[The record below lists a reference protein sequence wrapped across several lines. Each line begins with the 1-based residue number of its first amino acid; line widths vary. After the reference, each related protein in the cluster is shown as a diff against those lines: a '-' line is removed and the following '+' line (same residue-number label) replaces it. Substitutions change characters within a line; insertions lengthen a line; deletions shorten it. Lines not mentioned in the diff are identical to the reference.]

1 MNPKISSLTP
11 RNVIVLIGII
21 FFASAVLI
29 VINYYTILITSGV
42 RAYIN
47 GESQYSK
54 GQKDASRN
62 LLLYLDTSDTLYFNR
77 FRKELRVN
85 IGDSIVRTGLSTGV
99 DESIVRAGLAAGR
112 NHPDDHDAMIWLF
125 KNFGNISFM
134 KRAIQLWKEADYII
148 LQEYRLAEEAHL
160 KILRGQLTAADKA
173 EYVAKITHFTT
184 GLTIREREF
193 SGVLGAAARTVNH
206 WLFITNVVMT
216 LLIIGSASGYAL
228 VMIQRLRE
236 NNADLSRTNNELDKF
251 VYSASHD
258 LRAPISSL
266 SGLIE
271 IAMVEDDVNQIKS
284 YLTLMK
290 TTLGKQDE
298 FIREIID
305 FSRNKRTIVHRK
317 EVNVDTLIDQVIA
330 RHQYMPGAHDI
341 SIRKEISDPV
351 LWSDGLR
358 LEIVLNNIISNAIKY
373 HDKSKDEKYILI
385 KSYRKSGMHVIEI
398 ADNGQGIRKEY
409 HEKIFD
415 MFFVTPNNQKGS
427 GLGLYITKETIAR
440 LKGTIRV
447 ESEARAGSNFIIN
460 IPAA

>member
-1 MNPKISSLTP
+1 MNPKISSITP
-11 RNVIVLIGII
+11 RNVLVLIGVI

-62 LLLYLDTSDTLYFNR
+62 LLLYLDTHDTLYFNC
-77 FRKELRVN
+77 FRKELSVN
-85 IGDSIVRTGLSTGV
+85 IGDSIARVGLSTGADDSV
-99 DESIVRAGLAAGR
+99 VRAGFTAGR
-112 NHPDDHDAMIWLF
+112 NHPDDHNALIWLF
-125 KNFGNISFM
+125 KNFRNISFM

-148 LQEYRLAEEAHL
+148 LQEYRLAEEAHH
-160 KILRGQLTAADKA
+160 KILHGQLTAADKA
-173 EYVAKITHFTT
+173 QYVVKITGFTT

-193 SGVLGAAARTVNH
+193 TGVLGAAARTVNH
-206 WLFITNVVMT
+206 WLFITNVIMT

-236 NNADLSRTNNELDKF
+236 KNADLSRTNTELDKF

-284 YLTLMK
+284 YLALMK

-305 FSRNKRTIVHRK
+305 FSRNKRTIIHRK
-317 EVNVDTLIDQVIA
+317 EVNLDTLFDQVIA

-341 SIRKEISDPV
+341 IIRKEITDPI

-358 LEIVLNNIISNAIKY
+358 LEIVMNNIISNAIKY
-373 HDKSKDEKYILI
+373 HDRSKEEKYILI
-385 KSYRKSGMHVIEI
+385 KSYRKNGMHVIEI
-398 ADNGQGIRKEY
+398 ADNGQGIRKEF

-427 GLGLYITKETIAR
+427 GLGLYITRETVAR
-440 LKGTIRV
+440 LKGSIRV
-447 ESEARAGSNFIIN
+447 ESESRAGSNFIIN
-460 IPAA
+460 IPAV

>member
-1 MNPKISSLTP
+1 MNPKISSITP

-62 LLLYLDTSDTLYFNR
+62 LLLYLDTHDTLYFNR
-77 FRKELRVN
+77 FRKELSVN
-85 IGDSIVRTGLSTGV
+85 IGDSIVRVGLSTGA
-99 DESIVRAGLAAGR
+99 DESIVRAGLTAGR
-112 NHPDDHDAMIWLF
+112 NHADDHSDMIWLF
-125 KNFGNISFM
+125 KNFGNVSFM
-134 KRAIQLWKEADYII
+134 KRAIKLWKEADYII
-148 LQEYRLAEEAHL
+148 LQEYRLAEEAHR
-160 KILRGQLTAADKA
+160 KILQGQLTAADKA
-173 EYVAKITHFTT
+173 AYVTQITEFTT

-193 SGVLGAAARTVNH
+193 SGVLGAAARTVNY

-216 LLIIGSASGYAL
+216 LLIIGSASGYAM
-228 VMIQRLRE
+228 VMIHRLRE
-236 NNADLSRTNNELDKF
+236 NNADLSRTNHELDKF

-271 IAMVEDDVNQIKS
+271 IAMVEGDVNQIKS
-284 YLTLMK
+284 YLALMK
-290 TTLGKQDE
+290 TTLSKQDE

-305 FSRNKRTIVHRK
+305 FSRNKRTVVHRK
-317 EVNVDTLIDQVIA
+317 EINLNTLFDQVIA

-341 SIRKEISDPV
+341 TIRKEITDPI
-351 LWSDGLR
+351 LWVDGLR
-358 LEIVLNNIISNAIKY
+358 LEIVMNNIISNAIKY
-373 HDKSKDEKYILI
+373 HDKSKEEKYILI
-385 KSYRKSGMHVIEI
+385 KSYRKNGMRVIEI
-398 ADNGQGIRKEY
+398 ADNGQGILKEY

-415 MFFVTPNNQKGS
+415 MFFVTPNSQKGS
-427 GLGLYITKETIAR
+427 GLGLYITKETITR

-447 ESEARAGSNFIIN
+447 ESESRTGSNFIIN
-460 IPAA
+460 IPA

>member
-1 MNPKISSLTP
+1 MHPKISSITP

-21 FFASAVLI
+21 FLASAVLI

-62 LLLYLDTSDTLYFNR
+62 LLLYLDTHDTLYFNR
-77 FRKELRVN
+77 FRKELSVN
-85 IGDSIVRTGLSTGV
+85 IGDSIVRVGLSTGA
-99 DESIVRAGLAAGR
+99 DESIVRAGLTAGR
-112 NHPDDHDAMIWLF
+112 NHPDDHSDMIWLF

-134 KRAIQLWKEADYII
+134 KRAIALWKEADYII
-148 LQEYRLAEEAHL
+148 LQEYRLAEEAHR
-160 KILRGQLTAADKA
+160 KILQGQLTAADKA
-173 EYVAKITHFTT
+173 EYVTKITEFTT

-193 SGVLGAAARTVNH
+193 SGVLGAAARTVND

-216 LLIIGSASGYAL
+216 LLIIGSASGYAM
-228 VMIQRLRE
+228 VMIHRLRE
-236 NNADLSRTNNELDKF
+236 KNADLSRTNHELDKF

-271 IAMVEDDVNQIKS
+271 IAMVEGDINQIKS
-284 YLTLMK
+284 YLALMK

-305 FSRNKRTIVHRK
+305 FSRNKRTVVHRK
-317 EVNVDTLIDQVIA
+317 EVNLDTLFDQVVA

-341 SIRKEISDPV
+341 AIRKEITDPV
-351 LWSDGLR
+351 LWVDSLR
-358 LEIVLNNIISNAIKY
+358 LEIVMNNIISNAIKY
-373 HDKSKDEKYILI
+373 HDKSKEEKYILI
-385 KSYRKSGMHVIEI
+385 KSYRKNGMRVIEI
-398 ADNGQGIRKEY
+398 ADNGQGILKEY

-427 GLGLYITKETIAR
+427 GLGLYITKETITR

-447 ESEARAGSNFIIN
+447 ESESRTGSNFIIN
-460 IPAA
+460 IPA